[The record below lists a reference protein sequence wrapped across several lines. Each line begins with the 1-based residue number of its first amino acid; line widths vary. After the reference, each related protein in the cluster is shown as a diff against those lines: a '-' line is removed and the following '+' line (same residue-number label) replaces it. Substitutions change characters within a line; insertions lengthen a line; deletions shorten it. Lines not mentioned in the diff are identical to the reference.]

1 MIIMFNEPPSMEE
14 QFIANSN
21 YIKAQ
26 YDLIKNKEN
35 ERSEVVTQ
43 GFMMLKKTMSY
54 NIGPVNCLSQQ
65 PYNIFEMD
73 MEEEEVIPIEK
84 PNINEELEIISNE
97 QTKKEKKIKKKK
109 YFAIKTVQ
117 NYHIQTEF

>member
-1 MIIMFNEPPSMEE
+1 MFNEPPSMEE

-26 YDLIKNKEN
+26 YDLIKNKEI

-43 GFMMLKKTMSY
+43 GFMMLKKTISY
-54 NIGPVNCLSQQ
+54 NIGPVNCLNQQ
-65 PYNIFEMD
+65 PLNVFEMD
-73 MEEEEVIPIEK
+73 MKEEEVIPLEK
-84 PNINEELEIISNE
+84 PNINEDLEIISNK
-97 QTKKEKKIKKKK
+97 QTKKQKKVKKKK
-109 YFAIKTVQ
+109 YFAIKTAQ

>member
-1 MIIMFNEPPSMEE
+1 MFNEPPSMEE
-14 QFIANSN
+14 QFIGNSN

-35 ERSEVVTQ
+35 EVVTQ

-84 PNINEELEIISNE
+84 PNINEDQEIISNK
-97 QTKKEKKIKKKK
+97 QTKKQKKVKKKK
-109 YFAIKTVQ
+109 YFAIKTAQ

>member
-1 MIIMFNEPPSMEE
+1 MFNEPPSMEE

-97 QTKKEKKIKKKK
+97 QTKKEKKVKKKK